1 MRRLTDQKG
10 QKLQQIVRRG
20 STDSARDDA
29 VGNKDTV
36 RDVIHR
42 FNEIGLA
49 CLDPQCAGGRP
60 RRLSPDDEDF
70 VIQTATTRP
79 PSSASPSPAGPC
91 ASPGCSHI
99 RSVCTRSTPTS
110 RLRDIFGT
118 GAVGYSVCMIDATEN
133 GAGGTALGSF
143 YSTNRIIEK
152 DKFFMKIV

>member
-29 VGNKDTV
+29 VGLAGGNRVPAIAQLVQADKDTV

-60 RRLSPDDEDF
+60 RRLSLDDEDF

-79 PSSASPSPAGPC
+79 PSSASPSPAGRC

-99 RSVCTRSTPTS
+99 RSVCTRSA
-110 RLRDIFGT
+110 R
-118 GAVGYSVCMIDATEN
+118 EN

-152 DKFFMKIV
+152 DKFFVKIV